1 MKIKCRCVATCQFR
15 GNVAEKDETYILD
28 EERMADPF
36 VKAHFSPVD
45 AASAQVGAGAESP
58 GSGAESSEGAGESA
72 PPPAGAQPNGKGG
85 KGRNG
90 DAPGAVSADELPFM
104 KEGR

>member
-1 MKIKCRCVATCQFR
+1 MKIKCRCVATCQFL

-28 EERMADPF
+28 EERLADPF
-36 VKAHFSPVD
+36 VKAHFSPVVD
-45 AASAQVGAGAESP
+45 ASARVGAGA
-58 GSGAESSEGAGESA
+58 GSQGAGTESSEDAGESA
-72 PPPAGAQPNGKGG
+72 PPPAGAQPKGG

-90 DAPGAVSADELPFM
+90 KAPVAVSADELPFM